1 MRLIGSLLLHFF
13 YVDLF
18 DAKLSYSSSS
28 KLEVLP
34 CCWLFYPFSVLY
46 FYAVM
51 LDFRANTL
59 GPHQFLSHSAL
70 VSWHFSQDL
79 LLDKNTLLSL
89 PPETERSL
97 FFFLFSSWYSFLVL
111 MKQLVY
117 SILLYS
123 LLISLHF
130 VGISFQSLI

>member
-18 DAKLSYSSSS
+18 DTKLSYSSSS

-34 CCWLFYPFSVLY
+34 CCWFLYPFSVLY

-51 LDFRANTL
+51 LDFRENTVR
-59 GPHQFLSHSAL
+59 PHQFLGHSAL

-79 LLDKNTLLSL
+79 LFDNNTLLSL
-89 PPETERSL
+89 PPETEWSL

-123 LLISLHF
+123 LLIALYF